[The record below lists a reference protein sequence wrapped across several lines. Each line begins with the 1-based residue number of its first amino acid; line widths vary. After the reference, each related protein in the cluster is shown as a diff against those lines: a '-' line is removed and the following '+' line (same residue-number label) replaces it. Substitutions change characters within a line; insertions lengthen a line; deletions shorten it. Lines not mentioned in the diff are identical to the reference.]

1 MANKKKFSDLGLSEQ
16 VLEAINK
23 KGFEEPTMIQE
34 LTIPVMLRD
43 DTNIIAQA
51 QTGTGKTAA
60 FGLPLIQ
67 MNLLFRFLKK

>member
-1 MANKKKFSDLGLSEQ
+1 MQKKKFSELGLSAKT
-16 VLEAINK
+16 LEAINK
-23 KGFEEPTMIQE
+23 KGFEEPTEIQT

-60 FGLPLIQ
+60 
-67 MNLLFRFLKK
+67 